1 MPRFRRMRFSD
12 VDVTPPPTAQHVF
25 IARQPIFDAR
35 DTRVAYEL
43 LYRATRDATQAYVG
57 DVSQAFM
64 CGDTA
69 LHALLSIGLDKLT
82 GGTTAFV
89 NVTEEHLL
97 GELYK
102 IFDPRAVVLELL
114 ESIDGTPAVVDACQR
129 AMDEGYTLALDDY
142 DGRASLDVLL
152 PFVKIVKID
161 VLDQDVRSLAPQV
174 AALRQRGLD
183 VLAERV
189 ETPEAHALARD
200 IGCTMFQGYAFSRP
214 ETMDGRAVN
223 VHQATVFQIM
233 ALLNE
238 PDATDHAL
246 EEAFRSHPSLSLSL
260 LRIVNSAS
268 FGGRGVDSIPHAIRL
283 VGREALSRWML
294 IMLVASVGSRSP
306 ITHEAVVEAL
316 VRGRFCETV
325 TAHGANGDPAAR
337 FLVGLLSRMD
347 VLLGLPMAQVLER
360 LPVSNDVR
368 DALLEGTGPH
378 ASVLMLA
385 DAYENADWTLVDM
398 LSADAELPSM
408 YAEAVSWANDRLAKV
423 GKP

>member
-1 MPRFRRMRFSD
+1 MRFTD

-43 LYRATRDATQAYVG
+43 LYRATREATQAYVG
-57 DVSQAFM
+57 DVSQALM

-82 GGTTAFV
+82 HGTTAYV

-102 IFDPRAVVLELL
+102 IFDPKAVVLELL
-114 ESIDGTPAVVDACQR
+114 ETVDGTPAVADACQR
-129 AMDEGYTLALDDY
+129 AVAEGYTLALDDY
-142 DGRASLDVLL
+142 DGRPSLDVLL
-152 PFVKIVKID
+152 PFVRVVKVD
-161 VLDQDVRSLAPQV
+161 VLEQDIRALAPMV
-174 AALRQRGLD
+174 AGLRARGLD

-189 ETPEAHALARD
+189 ETPEALALSRE
-200 IGCTMFQGYAFSRP
+200 IGCTMFQGYVFSRP
-214 ETMDGRAVN
+214 ETLDGRAVN
-223 VHQATVFQIM
+223 VHQATVFHIM

-238 PDATDHAL
+238 PDATDGAL

-294 IMLVASVGSRSP
+294 IMLVATVGSRSP
-306 ITHEAVVEAL
+306 IAHEAVVEAL

-360 LPVSNDVR
+360 LPVSDEVR
-368 DALLEGTGPH
+368 AALLDGTGPH

-398 LSADAELPSM
+398 LSADAELPSL

-423 GKP
+423 AKH

>member
-1 MPRFRRMRFSD
+1 MRFPD

-25 IARQPIFDAR
+25 IARQPIFDLR

-43 LYRATRDATQAYVG
+43 LYRATREATQAYIG
-57 DVSQAFM
+57 DVSQTLM

-82 GGTTAFV
+82 SGATAFV
-89 NVTEEHLL
+89 NITEDHLL

-102 IFDPRAVVLELL
+102 IFDPQGVVLELL
-114 ESIDGTPAVVDACQR
+114 ESVDGTPAVVDACRR
-129 AMDEGYTLALDDY
+129 AVAEGYTLALDDY

-152 PFVKIVKID
+152 PLVKIVKID
-161 VLDQDVRSLAPQV
+161 VLEQDIRAMSAQV
-174 AALRQRGLD
+174 AALRARGLE

-189 ETPEAHALARD
+189 ETQEALAQSRQ
-200 IGCTMFQGYAFSRP
+200 IGCTMFQGYVFSRP

-223 VHQATVFQIM
+223 VQQATVFNILQ
-233 ALLNE
+233 LLSSPE
-238 PDATDHAL
+238 TTDAAL

-268 FGGRGVDSIPHAIRL
+268 FGGRGVESIPHAIRL

-294 IMLVASVGSRSP
+294 IMLVASVGARSP
-306 ITHEAVVEAL
+306 ISHEAVMEAL

-325 TAHGANGDPAAR
+325 TAHGASGDPAAR

-347 VLLGLPMAQVLER
+347 SLLGLPMEQVLER
-360 LPVSNDVR
+360 LPVSADVR
-368 DALLEGTGPH
+368 DALLDGTGPH
-378 ASVLMLA
+378 ATMLMLA
-385 DAYENADWTLVDM
+385 DAYENGDWELVDG

-423 GKP
+423 AK